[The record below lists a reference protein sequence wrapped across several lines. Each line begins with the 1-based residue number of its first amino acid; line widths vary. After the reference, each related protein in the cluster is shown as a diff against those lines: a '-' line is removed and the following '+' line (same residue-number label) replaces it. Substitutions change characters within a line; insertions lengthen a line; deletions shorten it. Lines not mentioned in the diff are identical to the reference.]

1 MSASTR
7 MVQRPLGT
15 RTMGPV
21 LVAVALV
28 SVLAAAAA
36 FGQLAAT
43 TSHIAPAAGAAPV
56 YNDYHWS
63 GYTEAAAAAAAKAA
77 GSTSVYNDY
86 HWSGYTEAAAAAAA
100 KAAGQPIGTGA
111 ADPNSVSGPR
121 ARAQ

>member
-7 MVQRPLGT
+7 TVQQPLGT

-21 LVAVALV
+21 LVAIALV
-28 SVLAAAAA
+28 IVLAAAAA

-43 TSHIAPAAGAAPV
+43 KSQTAPAAGAAPV

-63 GYTEAAAAAAAKAA
+63 GYTEAAAAAAARAA

-86 HWSGYTEAAAAAAA
+86 SWSGYTGAAAAAAA
-100 KAAGQPIGTGA
+100 RAAGLPIGTGA
-111 ADPNSVSGPR
+111 ADPNSFSGPR
-121 ARAQ
+121 ARSQ